1 VEDRIAPRAGERT
14 NEFSPDAASA
24 SAISGD
30 GGVPRHMLV
39 VSHTGRQDS
48 LDAAVQACHTLVA
61 HGVTP
66 VLKEDEYDD
75 IVAQAPEL
83 AASAVLIQS
92 VALTALELVIVLG
105 GDGTILRAAEM
116 VRGSSAPLLGVNL
129 GHVGF
134 LAESERDNL
143 DNTIKRALARDYE
156 VEERMTLAVRVK
168 VAGEVVYDTWA
179 LNEATVEKASRE
191 RMLEVVIEVDGRP
204 LSSFGCDGVVMSTPT
219 GSTAYAFSAGGPVVW
234 PSLDAMLLVPLSP
247 HALFARPLVVG
258 PDSVFAV
265 EVLARTQGTG
275 VLWCD
280 GRRTH
285 DLAPGARVV
294 VRRSKVPVRLARLHH
309 GPFTDRLVGKFNL
322 PTSGWRGP
330 AADGAQP

>member
-1 VEDRIAPRAGERT
+1 MT
-14 NEFSPDAASA
+14 Q
-24 SAISGD
+24 
-30 GGVPRHMLV
+30 RHFLLV
-39 VSHTGRQDS
+39 AHTGRKES
-48 LDAAVQACHTLVA
+48 LDAAIAVCRQLVDA
-61 HGVTP
+61 GVIP
-66 VLKEDEYDD
+66 VTNIDEHAD
-75 IVAQAPEL
+75 IIAQAPDL
-83 AASAVLIQS
+83 VTVRTLG
-92 VALTALELVIVLG
+92 VTVTLDDLELVIVLG
-105 GDGTILRAAEM
+105 GDGTILRAAEL
-116 VRGSSAPLLGVNL
+116 VRGSNVPMLGVNL

-134 LAESERDNL
+134 LAESERDDL
-143 DNTIKRALARDYE
+143 PATISRALARDYV

-168 VAGEVVYDTWA
+168 VAKEVIFETWA

-234 PSLDAMLLVPLSP
+234 PGVDAMLLVPLSP

-265 EVLARTQGTG
+265 EVLARTQGVG

-285 DLAPGARVV
+285 DLPPGARVI
-294 VRRSKVPVRLARLHH
+294 VRRSPIPVRLARLHH
-309 GPFTDRLVGKFNL
+309 GPFTDRLVQKFAL
-322 PTSGWRGP
+322 PTNGWRGP
-330 AADGAQP
+330 DIGAEPETGATL